1 MRKGN
6 LGLGVLVV
14 IELLRAGLV
23 SGRDMIFGP
32 WTAQTLHISQE
43 KSSSGS
49 EAVQALATTECFIA
63 VWKCL
68 FSEHKFRGQI
78 QGMSRNKAYHH
89 VSRADKDNLLYLAF
103 VQSQSEES

>member
-1 MRKGN
+1 MKKGN

-14 IELLRAGLV
+14 IELLHAGLV
-23 SGRDMIFGP
+23 SWRDTMFGP
-32 WTAQTLHISQE
+32 GTPQPLHTSQE
-43 KSSSGS
+43 KSSSRS
-49 EAVQALATTECFIA
+49 EATAECFIA